1 MTSDFGDDATG
12 LAGGAAVM
20 LKARPE
26 DFLVEEIPAYEPT
39 GDGEHVYLFIEKR
52 DATTTGVARA
62 IARTLGVKPET
73 VGFAGLKDRHAV
85 TRQWFSVWDPARRI
99 DDDAI
104 ARLDADFMAVLDAS
118 RHANKLRRGHLRGN
132 KFTITVR
139 GVGISSAPG
148 ALATL
153 RELQAVG
160 VANFFGAQRYGSRGN
175 NHLVGRAIVLG
186 DHAGALR
193 LALGLT
199 EPCDEDRADADA
211 RRLYEQSRYAEAIE
225 AFPSSAA
232 PERAM
237 LAALRAGS
245 APSAAIRAAGRVQ
258 RDFWISAFQ
267 SAIFDD
273 TLAERVASGRL
284 AILDTGDLAF
294 KHDSGAVFSVNDS
307 DLGAGLERRLA
318 ALEISPSGP
327 MWGPSMKRAASRAD
341 EREIAALE
349 RSGVSIEQLE
359 RYAKKSNDRG
369 LGARRAMR
377 VRVDSPD
384 IEAGADEHGEYI
396 RCRFSLPPGSFATVV
411 MRRVFDGSTADGGA
425 HRDHKSEGY
434 WR

>member
-1 MTSDFGDDATG
+1 MTSDFSDDATV
-12 LAGGAAVM
+12 LADGAGFM

-26 DFLVEEIPAYEPT
+26 DFLVEEIPSYDPT

-62 IARTLGVKPET
+62 IARTLGVKHDS
-73 VGFAGLKDRHAV
+73 VGFAGLKDRHAI
-85 TRQWFSVWDPARRI
+85 TRQWFSVWDPSRRI

-104 ARLDADFMAVLDAS
+104 ARLDADYMAVLDAS

-139 GVGISSAPG
+139 GVGIASTPG

-153 RELQAVG
+153 RELQALG
-160 VANFFGAQRYGSRGN
+160 VANFFGSQRYGSRGN

-193 LALGLT
+193 LTLGQA
-199 EPCDEDRADADA
+199 EPGDEDRADAGA
-211 RRLYEQSRYAEAIE
+211 RRLYDQGRYAEAIE

-245 APSAAIRAAGRVQ
+245 APGAAIRAAGRVQ
-258 RDFWISAFQ
+258 RDFWISAYQ

-273 TLAERVASGRL
+273 TLVERVASGRL
-284 AILDTGDLAF
+284 VALDSGDLAF

-307 DLGAGLERRLA
+307 DLGVELDRRLA

-327 MWGPSMKRAASRAD
+327 LWGPAMKRADGRAD
-341 EREIAALE
+341 ELEIAALE
-349 RSGVSIEQLE
+349 RSGVNIEQLE

-377 VRVDSPD
+377 VRVDSPE

-396 RCRFSLPPGSFATVV
+396 RCRFALPPGSFATVV
-411 MRRVFDGSTADGGA
+411 MHSVFPDSCDGGSGGSGDRA
-425 HRDHKSEGY
+425 AGV